1 MVNHC
6 VFCKIVNSERN
17 MLEEYD
23 QPIVETNNFI
33 VVTALGQFVEG
44 YVLICTK
51 NHYLNMSTLDNNMTN
66 ELQILK
72 DKVRKMFQEIY
83 KKEAIFFEHGAASIK
98 NSEGTC
104 VDHAHLH
111 AIPLDLYDLGIFS
124 SEYLIKGNDA
134 NTKSLK
140 NYSKTGNPYFY
151 IEGATGKPEL
161 FDAILMPCQYGRR
174 VIARLVNKSNYWDWR
189 KYKFIANMIK
199 TTRQVKTWSGWNN
212 GI

>member
-1 MVNHC
+1 MDNNC
-6 VFCKIVNSERN
+6 VLCKIANSERN
-17 MLEEYD
+17 MLREYD
-23 QPIVETNNFI
+23 QPVVETKNFY

-51 NHYLNMSTLDNNMTN
+51 NHYLNMGALDNNMAN
-66 ELQILK
+66 ELHILK
-72 DKVRKMFQEIY
+72 EKVTKMFQEIY
-83 KKEAIFFEHGAASIK
+83 NKKAIFFEHGAASRK

-111 AIPLDLYDLGIFS
+111 AIPLEKYDLGVFS
-124 SEYLIKGNDA
+124 SEYLIKN
-134 NTKSLK
+134 NKLQSLK
-140 NYSKTGNPYFY
+140 DYSKTGNPYFY
-151 IEGATGKPEL
+151 IEGANGKSEL

-174 VIARLVNKSNYWDWR
+174 VIARLVNKKNYWDWR

-199 TTRQVKTWSGWNN
+199 TTRQIKTWNGWKN